1 MDCLDKENSQ
11 LLNEKQV
18 KLFPQKKAPLIGGNK
33 VIFTSTLSLLT
44 DSAVQERKFFDS
56 ADYFMAQEKD
66 SKKPLQLDDTNSET
80 KNNTNKSKEAYR
92 LSTQKALQSGELDV
106 K

>member
-1 MDCLDKENSQ
+1 
-11 LLNEKQV
+11 
-18 KLFPQKKAPLIGGNK
+18 
-33 VIFTSTLSLLT
+33 
-44 DSAVQERKFFDS
+44 
-56 ADYFMAQEKD
+56 MAQEKD

>member
-33 VIFTSTLSLLT
+33 VIFTSIRSLLT
-44 DSAVQERKFFDS
+44 DSA
-56 ADYFMAQEKD
+56 A
-66 SKKPLQLDDTNSET
+66 
-80 KNNTNKSKEAYR
+80 
-92 LSTQKALQSGELDV
+92 
-106 K
+106 